1 MTYAE
6 AVARILA
13 LRGGERAGMRPGL
26 ERIEAM
32 LDAIGRPEQAFTI
45 AQVGGTNGKGSIS
58 AMLAAILQAA
68 GRRVGLYTSPH
79 LAHYRERI
87 RVDGRPISE
96 SDFVDGVDA
105 LGTLITRLDL
115 SVFEAGTALALDHF
129 CRERVDVAVL
139 EVGLGGRLDAT
150 TVGRPRVVVLGPIDY
165 DHQHELGDTLTLIA
179 AEKAAIIRSGVAFS
193 ARQDPEAAAV
203 ITRRAAEAG
212 VPLSLE
218 GPRPARHPARI
229 HPRGPAARP
238 GGTGLADAATW
249 PAGCWASTSRAMPC
263 SRPRRRGSWGR
274 TRARS
279 ARACSG
285 ARWPGRFQIFRR
297 EPLVIL
303 DGAHNPAG
311 ARALAASLRAYFP
324 GRPVTFVIGVLAD
337 KDAGGILAALRPL
350 AARVILTA
358 SANPAGGLAG
368 RAAGPAARRHARGDC
383 PVGAGRA
390 RHGHRRGSARDR
402 VRGRL
407 ALADRRRPGRRGR
420 RAGCSFHGRSPLLA
434 WASMSAPRFPVRS
447 MSGPKGLLLAILFS
461 VEAVM
466 GRSARPGPSPAS
478 RPSARAAR
486 KPP

>member
-1 MTYAE
+1 MTYGE

-26 ERIEAM
+26 ERIEAV

-58 AMLAAILQAA
+58 AMLAAMLQAA

-115 SVFEAGTALALDHF
+115 TVFEAGTALALDHF
-129 CRERVDVAVL
+129 CRARVDVAVL

-150 TVGRPRVVVLGPIDY
+150 TVGKPRVVVLGPIDY
-165 DHQHELGDTLTLIA
+165 DHQHELGDTLALIA
-179 AEKAAIIRSGVAFS
+179 TEKAAIIRSGVAFS
-193 ARQDPEAAAV
+193 ARQDPAAEAV
-203 ITRRAAEAG
+203 ITRRAAETG

-218 GPRPARHPARI
+218 GRDLRVTPLGFTLEAQRLHLEGPDWRI
-229 HPRGPAARP
+229 PDVACGLLGVYQPGNALLAAAAAREL
-238 GGTGLADAATW
+238 GAAEGAIRAGL
-249 PAGCWASTSRAMPC
+249 
-263 SRPRRRGSWGR
+263 RGV
-274 TRARS
+274 
-279 ARACSG
+279 
-285 ARWPGRFQIFRR
+285 RWPGRFQIFRR
-297 EPLVIL
+297 DPLVVL

-358 SANPAGGLAG
+358 SANP
-368 RAAGPAARRHARGDC
+368 RAAAPEALRALLPAGARVDTARSPQD
-383 PVGAGRA
+383 
-390 RHGHRRGSARDR
+390 
-402 VRGRL
+402 
-407 ALADRRRPGRRGR
+407 ALAMAIAEDPHGIVCV
-420 RAGCSFHGRSPLLA
+420 AGSLSLIGDVLA
-434 WASMSAPRFPVRS
+434 AADDGQDV
-447 MSGPKGLLLAILFS
+447 LFT
-461 VEAVM
+461 A
-466 GRSARPGPSPAS
+466 GARC
-478 RPSARAAR
+478 
-486 KPP
+486 

>member
-45 AQVGGTNGKGSIS
+45 VQVGGTNGKGSIS

-115 SVFEAGTALALDHF
+115 TVFEAGTALALDHF

-150 TVGRPRVVVLGPIDY
+150 TVGKPRVVVLGPIDY
-165 DHQHELGDTLTLIA
+165 DHQHELGDTLALIA
-179 AEKAAIIRSGVAFS
+179 TEKAAIIRSGVAFS
-193 ARQDPEAAAV
+193 ARQHPEAEAV

-218 GPRPARHPARI
+218 GRDLRVTPLDFTLEAQRLHLEGPDWRI
-229 HPRGPAARP
+229 PDVACGLLGVYQPGNALLAAAAAREL
-238 GGTGLADAATW
+238 GADEGAIRTGL
-249 PAGCWASTSRAMPC
+249 R
-263 SRPRRRGSWGR
+263 
-274 TRARS
+274 
-279 ARACSG
+279 G

-297 EPLVIL
+297 DPLVIL

-358 SANPAGGLAG
+358 SANP
-368 RAAGPAARRHARGDC
+368 RAAPPDALRALLPAGARVDTARSPQD
-383 PVGAGRA
+383 
-390 RHGHRRGSARDR
+390 
-402 VRGRL
+402 
-407 ALADRRRPGRRGR
+407 ALAMATAEDLRGIVCV
-420 RAGCSFHGRSPLLA
+420 AGSLSLIGDVLA
-434 WASMSAPRFPVRS
+434 AAGDGQDV
-447 MSGPKGLLLAILFS
+447 LFT
-461 VEAVM
+461 A
-466 GRSARPGPSPAS
+466 GARC
-478 RPSARAAR
+478 
-486 KPP
+486 

>member
-45 AQVGGTNGKGSIS
+45 VQVGGTNGKGSIS

-115 SVFEAGTALALDHF
+115 TVFEAGTALALDHF
-129 CRERVDVAVL
+129 CRARVDVAVL

-150 TVGRPRVVVLGPIDY
+150 TVGKPRVVVLGPIDY

-179 AEKAAIIRSGVAFS
+179 TEKAAIIRSGVAFS
-193 ARQDPEAAAV
+193 ARQHPEAEAV

-218 GPRPARHPARI
+218 GRDLRVAPLDFTLEAQRLHLEGPDWRI
-229 HPRGPAARP
+229 PDVACGLLGVYQPGNALLAAAAAREL
-238 GGTGLADAATW
+238 GAAEGAIRAGL
-249 PAGCWASTSRAMPC
+249 
-263 SRPRRRGSWGR
+263 RGV
-274 TRARS
+274 
-279 ARACSG
+279 
-285 ARWPGRFQIFRR
+285 RWPGRFQIFRR
-297 EPLVIL
+297 DPLVVL

-324 GRPVTFVIGVLAD
+324 GRPVTFVFGVLAD

-358 SANPAGGLAG
+358 SANP
-368 RAAGPAARRHARGDC
+368 RAAAPEALRALLPAGARVDTARSPQD
-383 PVGAGRA
+383 
-390 RHGHRRGSARDR
+390 
-402 VRGRL
+402 
-407 ALADRRRPGRRGR
+407 ALAMAIAEDPHGIVCV
-420 RAGCSFHGRSPLLA
+420 AGSLSLIGDVLA
-434 WASMSAPRFPVRS
+434 AAGDGQDV
-447 MSGPKGLLLAILFS
+447 LFT
-461 VEAVM
+461 A
-466 GRSARPGPSPAS
+466 GARC
-478 RPSARAAR
+478 
-486 KPP
+486 

>member
-45 AQVGGTNGKGSIS
+45 VQVGGTNGKGSIS

-115 SVFEAGTALALDHF
+115 TVFEAGTALALDHF

-150 TVGRPRVVVLGPIDY
+150 TVGKPRVVVLGPIDY

-179 AEKAAIIRSGVAFS
+179 TEKAAIIRSGVAFS
-193 ARQDPEAAAV
+193 ARQHPEAEAV

-218 GPRPARHPARI
+218 GRDLRLTPLDFTLEAQRLHLEGPDWRI
-229 HPRGPAARP
+229 PDVACGLLGVYQPGNALLAAAAAREL
-238 GGTGLADAATW
+238 GADEGAIRAGL
-249 PAGCWASTSRAMPC
+249 R
-263 SRPRRRGSWGR
+263 
-274 TRARS
+274 
-279 ARACSG
+279 G

-297 EPLVIL
+297 DPLVIL

-358 SANPAGGLAG
+358 SANP
-368 RAAGPAARRHARGDC
+368 RAAPPDALRALLPAGARVDTA
-383 PVGAGRA
+383 
-390 RHGHRRGSARDR
+390 
-402 VRGRL
+402 
-407 ALADRRRPGRRGR
+407 
-420 RAGCSFHGRSPLLA
+420 RSPQDALTRAIAEDPRGIVCVAGSLSLIGDVLA
-434 WASMSAPRFPVRS
+434 AADDGQDV
-447 MSGPKGLLLAILFS
+447 LFT
-461 VEAVM
+461 A
-466 GRSARPGPSPAS
+466 GARC
-478 RPSARAAR
+478 
-486 KPP
+486 

>member
-26 ERIEAM
+26 ERIEAV

-115 SVFEAGTALALDHF
+115 TVFEAGTALALDHF
-129 CRERVDVAVL
+129 CRARVDVAVL

-150 TVGRPRVVVLGPIDY
+150 TVGKPRVVVLGPIDY
-165 DHQHELGDTLTLIA
+165 DHQHELGDTLALIA
-179 AEKAAIIRSGVAFS
+179 TEKAAIIRSGVAFS
-193 ARQDPEAAAV
+193 ARQDPEAEAV
-203 ITRRAAEAG
+203 ITRRAAETG

-218 GPRPARHPARI
+218 GRDLRVTPLGFTLEAQRLHLEGPDWRI
-229 HPRGPAARP
+229 PDVACGLLGVYQPGNAVLAAAAAREL
-238 GGTGLADAATW
+238 GADEGAIRAGL
-249 PAGCWASTSRAMPC
+249 R
-263 SRPRRRGSWGR
+263 
-274 TRARS
+274 
-279 ARACSG
+279 G

-297 EPLVIL
+297 DPLVVL

-350 AARVILTA
+350 ATRVILTA
-358 SANPAGGLAG
+358 SANP
-368 RAAGPAARRHARGDC
+368 RAAAPEALRALLPAGARVDTARS
-383 PVGAGRA
+383 P
-390 RHGHRRGSARDR
+390 RD
-402 VRGRL
+402 
-407 ALADRRRPGRRGR
+407 ALAMAIAEDPRGIVCV
-420 RAGCSFHGRSPLLA
+420 AGSLSLIGDVLA
-434 WASMSAPRFPVRS
+434 AAGDGQDV
-447 MSGPKGLLLAILFS
+447 LFT
-461 VEAVM
+461 A
-466 GRSARPGPSPAS
+466 GARC
-478 RPSARAAR
+478 
-486 KPP
+486 

>member
-32 LDAIGRPEQAFTI
+32 LDAIGRPERAFTI
-45 AQVGGTNGKGSIS
+45 VQVGGTNGKGSIS

-115 SVFEAGTALALDHF
+115 TVFEAGTALALDHF

-150 TVGRPRVVVLGPIDY
+150 TVGKPRVVVLGPIDY

-179 AEKAAIIRSGVAFS
+179 TEKAAIIRSGVAFS
-193 ARQDPEAAAV
+193 ARQHPEAEAV

-218 GPRPARHPARI
+218 GRDLRVAPLDFTLEAQRLHLEGPDWRI
-229 HPRGPAARP
+229 PDVACGLLGVYQPGNALLAAAAAREL
-238 GGTGLADAATW
+238 GADEGAIRAGL
-249 PAGCWASTSRAMPC
+249 R
-263 SRPRRRGSWGR
+263 
-274 TRARS
+274 
-279 ARACSG
+279 G

-297 EPLVIL
+297 DPLVIL

-358 SANPAGGLAG
+358 SANP
-368 RAAGPAARRHARGDC
+368 RAAPPDALRALLPAGARVDTA
-383 PVGAGRA
+383 
-390 RHGHRRGSARDR
+390 
-402 VRGRL
+402 
-407 ALADRRRPGRRGR
+407 
-420 RAGCSFHGRSPLLA
+420 RSPQDALTMAIAEDPRGIVCVAGSLSLIGDVLA
-434 WASMSAPRFPVRS
+434 AADDGQDV
-447 MSGPKGLLLAILFS
+447 LFT
-461 VEAVM
+461 A
-466 GRSARPGPSPAS
+466 GARC
-478 RPSARAAR
+478 
-486 KPP
+486 

>member
-45 AQVGGTNGKGSIS
+45 VQVGGTNGKGSIS

-115 SVFEAGTALALDHF
+115 TVFEAGTALALDHF

-150 TVGRPRVVVLGPIDY
+150 TVGKPRVVVLGPIDY

-179 AEKAAIIRSGVAFS
+179 TEKAAIIRSGVAFS
-193 ARQDPEAAAV
+193 ARQHPEAEAV

-218 GPRPARHPARI
+218 GRDLRVTPLDFTLEAQRLHLEGPDWRI
-229 HPRGPAARP
+229 PDVACGLLGVYQPGNALLAAAAAREL
-238 GGTGLADAATW
+238 GADEGAIRAGL
-249 PAGCWASTSRAMPC
+249 R
-263 SRPRRRGSWGR
+263 
-274 TRARS
+274 
-279 ARACSG
+279 G

-297 EPLVIL
+297 DPLVIL

-358 SANPAGGLAG
+358 SANP
-368 RAAGPAARRHARGDC
+368 RAAPPDALRALLPAGARVDTA
-383 PVGAGRA
+383 
-390 RHGHRRGSARDR
+390 
-402 VRGRL
+402 
-407 ALADRRRPGRRGR
+407 
-420 RAGCSFHGRSPLLA
+420 RSPQDALTRAIAEDPRGIVCVAGSLSLIGDVLA
-434 WASMSAPRFPVRS
+434 AADDGQDV
-447 MSGPKGLLLAILFS
+447 LFT
-461 VEAVM
+461 A
-466 GRSARPGPSPAS
+466 GARC
-478 RPSARAAR
+478 
-486 KPP
+486 

>member
-1 MTYAE
+1 
-6 AVARILA
+6 VARILA

-45 AQVGGTNGKGSIS
+45 VQVGGTNGKGSIS

-115 SVFEAGTALALDHF
+115 TVFEAGTALALDHF

-150 TVGRPRVVVLGPIDY
+150 TVGKPRVVVLGPIDY
-165 DHQHELGDTLTLIA
+165 DHQHELGDTLGLIA

-193 ARQDPEAAAV
+193 ARQHPEAEAV

-218 GPRPARHPARI
+218 GRDLRVAPLDFTLEAQRLHLEGPDWRI
-229 HPRGPAARP
+229 PDVGCGLLGVYQPGNALLAAAAAREL
-238 GGTGLADAATW
+238 GADEGAIRAGL
-249 PAGCWASTSRAMPC
+249 R
-263 SRPRRRGSWGR
+263 
-274 TRARS
+274 
-279 ARACSG
+279 G

-297 EPLVIL
+297 DPLVIL

-358 SANPAGGLAG
+358 SANP
-368 RAAGPAARRHARGDC
+368 RAAPPDALRALLPAGARVDTA
-383 PVGAGRA
+383 
-390 RHGHRRGSARDR
+390 
-402 VRGRL
+402 
-407 ALADRRRPGRRGR
+407 
-420 RAGCSFHGRSPLLA
+420 RSPQDALTMAIAEDPRGIVCVAGSLSLIGDVLA
-434 WASMSAPRFPVRS
+434 AADDGQDV
-447 MSGPKGLLLAILFS
+447 LFT
-461 VEAVM
+461 A
-466 GRSARPGPSPAS
+466 GARC
-478 RPSARAAR
+478 
-486 KPP
+486 

>member
-6 AVARILA
+6 AVARVLA

-32 LDAIGRPEQAFTI
+32 LDAIGRPEQALTI

-58 AMLAAILQAA
+58 AMLAAVLQAA

-79 LAHYRERI
+79 LVHYRERI

-96 SDFVDGVDA
+96 ADFVDGVDA

-115 SVFEAGTALALDHF
+115 TVFEAGTALALDHF

-179 AEKAAIIRSGVAFS
+179 AEKAAIIRTGVAFS

-203 ITRRAAEAG
+203 IVRRAAETG
-212 VPLSLE
+212 VPLRLEGRDLHVTPLGFTLEAQRLHLE
-218 GPRPARHPARI
+218 GPDWRI
-229 HPRGPAARP
+229 PDAACGLLGVYQPGNALLAAAAAREL
-238 GGTGLADAATW
+238 GADEGAIRAGL
-249 PAGCWASTSRAMPC
+249 R
-263 SRPRRRGSWGR
+263 
-274 TRARS
+274 
-279 ARACSG
+279 G

-297 EPLVIL
+297 DPLVIL

-324 GRPVTFVIGVLAD
+324 GRPVSFVLGVLAD

-350 AARVILTA
+350 AARFILTA
-358 SANPAGGLAG
+358 PANP
-368 RAAGPAARRHARGDC
+368 RAAAPEALRALLPPGARVDTARSPQD
-383 PVGAGRA
+383 
-390 RHGHRRGSARDR
+390 
-402 VRGRL
+402 
-407 ALADRRRPGRRGR
+407 ALAMAIAEDPRGIVCV
-420 RAGCSFHGRSPLLA
+420 AGSLSLIGDVLA
-434 WASMSAPRFPVRS
+434 TADDGEDV
-447 MSGPKGLLLAILFS
+447 LFT
-461 VEAVM
+461 A
-466 GRSARPGPSPAS
+466 GARC
-478 RPSARAAR
+478 
-486 KPP
+486 

>member
-1 MTYAE
+1 MTYGE

-13 LRGGERAGMRPGL
+13 LRGGERVGMRPGL
-26 ERIEAM
+26 ERIEAV

-115 SVFEAGTALALDHF
+115 TVFEAGTALALDHF
-129 CRERVDVAVL
+129 CRARVDVAVL

-150 TVGRPRVVVLGPIDY
+150 TVGKPRVVVLGPIDY
-165 DHQHELGDTLTLIA
+165 DHQHELGDTLALIA
-179 AEKAAIIRSGVAFS
+179 TEKAAIIRSGVAFS
-193 ARQDPEAAAV
+193 ARQDPAAEAV
-203 ITRRAAEAG
+203 ITRRAAETG

-218 GPRPARHPARI
+218 GRDLRVTPLGFTLEAQRLHLEGPDWRI
-229 HPRGPAARP
+229 PDVACGLLGVYQPGNALLAAAAAREL
-238 GGTGLADAATW
+238 GADEGAIRAGL
-249 PAGCWASTSRAMPC
+249 R
-263 SRPRRRGSWGR
+263 
-274 TRARS
+274 
-279 ARACSG
+279 G

-297 EPLVIL
+297 DPLVVL

-337 KDAGGILAALRPL
+337 KDAGGIFAALRPL

-358 SANPAGGLAG
+358 SANP
-368 RAAGPAARRHARGDC
+368 RAAAPEALRALLPAGARVDTARSPQD
-383 PVGAGRA
+383 
-390 RHGHRRGSARDR
+390 
-402 VRGRL
+402 
-407 ALADRRRPGRRGR
+407 ALAMAIAEDPHGIVCV
-420 RAGCSFHGRSPLLA
+420 AGSLSLIGDVLA
-434 WASMSAPRFPVRS
+434 AAGDGQDV
-447 MSGPKGLLLAILFS
+447 LFT
-461 VEAVM
+461 A
-466 GRSARPGPSPAS
+466 GARC
-478 RPSARAAR
+478 
-486 KPP
+486 

>member
-45 AQVGGTNGKGSIS
+45 VQVGGTNGKGSIS

-115 SVFEAGTALALDHF
+115 TVFEAGTALALDHF

-150 TVGRPRVVVLGPIDY
+150 TVGKPRVVVLGPIDY
-165 DHQHELGDTLTLIA
+165 DHQHELGDTLALIA
-179 AEKAAIIRSGVAFS
+179 TEKAAIIRSGVAFS
-193 ARQDPEAAAV
+193 ARQHPEAEAV

-218 GPRPARHPARI
+218 GRDLRVTPLDFTLEAQRLHLEGPDWRI
-229 HPRGPAARP
+229 PDVACGLLGVYQPGNALLAAAAAREL
-238 GGTGLADAATW
+238 GADEGAIRAGL
-249 PAGCWASTSRAMPC
+249 R
-263 SRPRRRGSWGR
+263 
-274 TRARS
+274 
-279 ARACSG
+279 G

-297 EPLVIL
+297 DPLVIL

-324 GRPVTFVIGVLAD
+324 GRAVTFVIGVLAD

-358 SANPAGGLAG
+358 SANP
-368 RAAGPAARRHARGDC
+368 RAAPPEALRALLPAGARVDTA
-383 PVGAGRA
+383 
-390 RHGHRRGSARDR
+390 
-402 VRGRL
+402 
-407 ALADRRRPGRRGR
+407 
-420 RAGCSFHGRSPLLA
+420 RSPQDALTMAIAEDPRGIVCVAGSLSLIGDILA
-434 WASMSAPRFPVRS
+434 AADDGQDV
-447 MSGPKGLLLAILFS
+447 LFT
-461 VEAVM
+461 A
-466 GRSARPGPSPAS
+466 GAHC
-478 RPSARAAR
+478 
-486 KPP
+486 

>member
-45 AQVGGTNGKGSIS
+45 VQVGGTNGKGSIS

-87 RVDGRPISE
+87 RVDGRSISE

-115 SVFEAGTALALDHF
+115 TVFEAGTALALDHF

-150 TVGRPRVVVLGPIDY
+150 TVGKPRVVVLGPIDY

-179 AEKAAIIRSGVAFS
+179 TEKAAIIRSGVAFS
-193 ARQDPEAAAV
+193 ARQHPEAEAV

-218 GPRPARHPARI
+218 ERDLRVTPLDFTLEAQRLHLEGPDWRI
-229 HPRGPAARP
+229 PDVGCGLLGVYQPGNALLAAAAAREL
-238 GGTGLADAATW
+238 GADEGAIRAGL
-249 PAGCWASTSRAMPC
+249 R
-263 SRPRRRGSWGR
+263 
-274 TRARS
+274 
-279 ARACSG
+279 G

-297 EPLVIL
+297 DPLVIL

-358 SANPAGGLAG
+358 SANP
-368 RAAGPAARRHARGDC
+368 RAAPPDALRALLPAGARVDTA
-383 PVGAGRA
+383 
-390 RHGHRRGSARDR
+390 
-402 VRGRL
+402 
-407 ALADRRRPGRRGR
+407 
-420 RAGCSFHGRSPLLA
+420 RSPQDALTMAIAEDPRGIVCVAGSLSLIGDVLA
-434 WASMSAPRFPVRS
+434 AADDGQDV
-447 MSGPKGLLLAILFS
+447 LFT
-461 VEAVM
+461 A
-466 GRSARPGPSPAS
+466 GARC
-478 RPSARAAR
+478 
-486 KPP
+486 

>member
-45 AQVGGTNGKGSIS
+45 VQVGGTNGKGSIS

-115 SVFEAGTALALDHF
+115 TVFEAGTALALDHF

-150 TVGRPRVVVLGPIDY
+150 TVGKPRVVVLGPIDY

-179 AEKAAIIRSGVAFS
+179 TEKAAIIRSGVAFS
-193 ARQDPEAAAV
+193 ARQHPEAEAV

-218 GPRPARHPARI
+218 GRDLRVTPLDFTLEAQRLHLEGPDWRI
-229 HPRGPAARP
+229 PDVACGLLGVYQPGNALLAAAAAREL
-238 GGTGLADAATW
+238 GADEGAIRAGL
-249 PAGCWASTSRAMPC
+249 R
-263 SRPRRRGSWGR
+263 
-274 TRARS
+274 
-279 ARACSG
+279 G

-297 EPLVIL
+297 DPLVIL

-337 KDAGGILAALRPL
+337 KDAGGILDALRPL

-358 SANPAGGLAG
+358 SANP
-368 RAAGPAARRHARGDC
+368 RAAPPDALRALLPAGARVDTA
-383 PVGAGRA
+383 
-390 RHGHRRGSARDR
+390 
-402 VRGRL
+402 
-407 ALADRRRPGRRGR
+407 
-420 RAGCSFHGRSPLLA
+420 RSPQDALTRAIAEDPRGIVCVAGSLSLIGDVLA
-434 WASMSAPRFPVRS
+434 AADDGQDV
-447 MSGPKGLLLAILFS
+447 LFT
-461 VEAVM
+461 A
-466 GRSARPGPSPAS
+466 GARC
-478 RPSARAAR
+478 
-486 KPP
+486 

>member
-1 MTYAE
+1 MTYGE

-13 LRGGERAGMRPGL
+13 LRGGERVGMRPGL
-26 ERIEAM
+26 ERIEAV

-115 SVFEAGTALALDHF
+115 TVFEAGTALALDHF
-129 CRERVDVAVL
+129 CRARVDVAVL

-150 TVGRPRVVVLGPIDY
+150 TVGKPRVVVLGPIDY
-165 DHQHELGDTLTLIA
+165 DHQHELGDTLALIA
-179 AEKAAIIRSGVAFS
+179 TEKAAIIRSGVAFS
-193 ARQDPEAAAV
+193 ARQDPAAEAV
-203 ITRRAAEAG
+203 ITRRAAETG

-218 GPRPARHPARI
+218 GRDLRVTPIGFTLEAQRLHLEGPDWRI
-229 HPRGPAARP
+229 PDVACGLLGVYQPGNALLAAAAAREL
-238 GGTGLADAATW
+238 GADEGAIRAGL
-249 PAGCWASTSRAMPC
+249 R
-263 SRPRRRGSWGR
+263 
-274 TRARS
+274 
-279 ARACSG
+279 G

-297 EPLVIL
+297 DPLVVL

-358 SANPAGGLAG
+358 SANP
-368 RAAGPAARRHARGDC
+368 RAAAPEALRALLPAGARVDTARSPQD
-383 PVGAGRA
+383 
-390 RHGHRRGSARDR
+390 
-402 VRGRL
+402 
-407 ALADRRRPGRRGR
+407 ALAMAIAEDPHGIVCV
-420 RAGCSFHGRSPLLA
+420 AGSLSLIGDVLA
-434 WASMSAPRFPVRS
+434 AAGDGQDV
-447 MSGPKGLLLAILFS
+447 LFT
-461 VEAVM
+461 A
-466 GRSARPGPSPAS
+466 GARC
-478 RPSARAAR
+478 
-486 KPP
+486 